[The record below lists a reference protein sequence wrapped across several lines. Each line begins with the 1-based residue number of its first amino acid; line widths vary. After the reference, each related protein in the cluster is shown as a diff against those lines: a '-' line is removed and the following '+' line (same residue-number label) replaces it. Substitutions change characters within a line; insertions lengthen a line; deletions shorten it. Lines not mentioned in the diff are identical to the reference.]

1 MSYVQIETLKTK
13 LIGANAGVWQGT
25 KMILAKEGIRGV
37 YQGLTATILK
47 AVRHIVVV
55 CASVGASEHT

>member
-1 MSYVQIETLKTK
+1 M
-13 LIGANAGVWQGT
+13 WQGT

-47 AVRHIVVV
+47 QVRT
-55 CASVGASEHT
+55 A